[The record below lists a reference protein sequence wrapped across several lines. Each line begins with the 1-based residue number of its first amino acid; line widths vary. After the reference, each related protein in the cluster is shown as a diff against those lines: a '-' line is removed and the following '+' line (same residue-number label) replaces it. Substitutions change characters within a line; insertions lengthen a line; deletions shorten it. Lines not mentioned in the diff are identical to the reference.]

1 MKLLKFPLPYSI
13 YCDNSHNWINWQQ
26 ISHIINTKLKNIHNG
41 IIVAYARIS
50 KSHALPSPTP
60 QTLKVTPLIKE
71 KPSSFRSLI
80 LDTYSSFNKTQL
92 LAGKIILCI
101 GGRASL
107 YADYQKLVE
116 IAGGH
121 FIGYRGTDLK
131 SDQLNKLLD
140 QANMVI
146 CPVDCISHEDF
157 FLVKNY
163 CALTGKI
170 CTFLARSTLPNFQ
183 QGLKTLTNLSRNS
196 LGTVRP

>member
-1 MKLLKFPLPYSI
+1 MKLLKFPLSHTI
-13 YCDNSHNWINWQQ
+13 YCDNSHNWVNWQQ

-41 IIVAYARIS
+41 IIVAYTRIS
-50 KSHALPSPTP
+50 KSHALPSPTSRTP
-60 QTLKVTPLIKE
+60 GVTPLIKE
-71 KPSSFRSLI
+71 KPVNFLSLI
-80 LDTYSSFNKTQL
+80 LANYNPFNKTH
-92 LAGKIILCI
+92 AFTGKIILCI
-101 GGRASL
+101 GGRAAL

-183 QGLKTLTNLSRNS
+183 QGLNTLTNLSRNN

>member
-13 YCDNSHNWINWQQ
+13 YCDNCHNWVNWQQ
-26 ISHIINTKLKNIHNG
+26 ISHIIDTKLKNIHNR
-41 IIVAYARIS
+41 IIVAYTRIS
-50 KSHALPSPTP
+50 KSHAQPSPTP
-60 QTLKVTPLIKE
+60 QTLRITPLIKE

-80 LDTYSSFNKTQL
+80 LDTYNPFNKTQV
-92 LAGKIILCI
+92 LAGKMILCI

-140 QANMVI
+140 QANIVI

-163 CALTGKI
+163 CTLTGKI
-170 CTFLARSTLPNFQ
+170 CTFLAQSTLPNFQ
-183 QGLKTLTNLSRNS
+183 QGLKTLANLSRNS
-196 LGTVRP
+196 LGIVRP